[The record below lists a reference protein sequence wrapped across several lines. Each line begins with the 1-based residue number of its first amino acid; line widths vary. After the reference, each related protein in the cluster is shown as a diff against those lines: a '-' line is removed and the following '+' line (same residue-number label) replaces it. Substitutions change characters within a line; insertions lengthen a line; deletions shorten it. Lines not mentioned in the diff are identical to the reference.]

1 LDVVFHVFV
10 GAAVLVDPGP
20 SVKRKWSKE
29 NKYLVLQVI
38 YQIQKK
44 YNNEGMKPR
53 KF

>member
-10 GAAVLVDPGP
+10 GATVLVDPGP

-29 NKYLVLQVI
+29 NKYLSHLSNT
-38 YQIQKK
+38 KK